1 MLAGGIIFD
10 LDNTLIQSHID
21 FRRMARAL
29 VARAAERLGPE
40 ALPAG
45 LEGRPIAH
53 IVETLSAVD
62 PAMTPELWQIVAHHE
77 AEGMQNLE
85 LEPGALGVIRRLAQE
100 GRPMAICT
108 NNARPA
114 TLAAL
119 APFGEPLPFDV
130 VVTRDEVRRLKP
142 DPEGVLHIK
151 AEWSRRGDPHFDDGG
166 RLLAGRKGRRARGSP
181 VRGVPG
187 AAKPVPREPIPVWRR
202 IEYLEELFAL
212 LAGGVGEQGAGG
224 GGTH

>member
-10 LDNTLIQSHID
+10 LDNTLIQSRID

-29 VARAAERLGPE
+29 VSWAHERLGPQ
-40 ALPAG
+40 ALPPG
-45 LEGRPIAH
+45 LEGRPIAQ
-53 IVETLSAVD
+53 IVETLSAID
-62 PAMTPELWQIVAHHE
+62 PEMTPALWEIVARHE

-85 LEPGALGVIRRLAQE
+85 LEPGALAVVQRLAGE
-100 GRPMAICT
+100 GRPLAICT

-119 APFGEPLPFDV
+119 APFGHPLPFDF

-151 AEWSRRGDPHFDDGG
+151 AQW
-166 RLLAGRKGRRARGSP
+166 AR
-181 VRGVPG
+181 RGVPTLMMVG
-187 AAKPVPREPIPVWRR
+187 DSWLDGKAAQLAGVPFVEYRGRPSRVPREPIPVWRR
-202 IEYLEELFAL
+202 IEHLEEIFAL
-212 LAGGVGEQGAGG
+212 LSEDLDEPGAEGGGAG
-224 GGTH
+224 